1 MEKLGYGPDN
11 RLAIKVSA
19 RNIAPTA
26 TRPCS

>member
-19 RNIAPTA
+19 RNIARPA
-26 TRPCS
+26 TQPCC